1 MLVLKRYFNLWHPLA
16 YLSQQHL
23 RQLRFHFFFFKFLL
37 HVFSLTLHQWVGCE
51 DSTLKAIYTN
61 WEKNTTA
68 WPIDR
73 PNDYAIVT
81 IGGGSG
87 IGKTTTGRQLK
98 TILFEKYGPTFGLQ
112 GKVPPGANVAVV
124 NVFLHS
130 EAMPFL
136 SYPEG
141 FSAEKKVVIM
151 FWFCLILGYIN
162 VLFSHHETLN
172 M

>member
-1 MLVLKRYFNLWHPLA
+1 M
-16 YLSQQHL
+16 
-23 RQLRFHFFFFKFLL
+23 
-37 HVFSLTLHQWVGCE
+37 
-51 DSTLKAIYTN
+51 
-61 WEKNTTA
+61 

-73 PNDYAIVT
+73 LNDYAIVT

-98 TILFEKYGPTFGLQ
+98 TILFEKYGPTVGLQ

-124 NVFLHS
+124 DVFLHS

-162 VLFSHHETLN
+162 VLFSHHEMLN